1 MCWAVG
7 WGADTVPLIPEDPS
21 SHPLIPVARE
31 RVERASRGHR
41 TADVPEERVLTPKGL
56 LS

>member
-7 WGADTVPLIPEDPS
+7 RGADTVPLIPEGPS

-31 RVERASRGHR
+31 RVERESRGHR
-41 TADVPEERVLTPKGL
+41 TADVPEERVLTPQGL
-56 LS
+56 MS